1 MFWPILRTLAVSMTV
16 ARQGQTLIFSEKIKK
31 SGREVGLGWGCKVDG
46 HMPWGALS
54 GSRRVRG
61 HKRVFVGR
69 GGGFH
74 APVVQYLQYMQ
85 IQIIYLRIHAH
96 TH

>member
-1 MFWPILRTLAVSMTV
+1 MFWPLQRILAVSMAV
-16 ARQGQTLIFSEKIKK
+16 ARQVKTLIFSEKIKK
-31 SGREVGLGWGCKVDG
+31 SGREVGLGWGQKLDR

-61 HKRVFVGR
+61 HERVFWGLC
-69 GGGFH
+69 GGIH
-74 APVVQYLQYMQ
+74 ALVVQYLQYMQ
-85 IQIIYLRIHAH
+85 ILTIYLRIHSH